1 MPPLRRRGDQIRKE
15 WSRMRRGGAPEGGTS
30 SPVGRSAV
38 GRL

>member
-1 MPPLRRRGDQIRKE
+1 MPPFWRRGDQIRKE